1 MAQKLK
7 KRQKVNFFVQDWPE
21 NMKMD
26 EETFAEYAKKL
37 EFEDF
42 EDEVFCLTSSVTQL
56 VDARKE
62 TIAKLRAS
70 ADYLDS
76 VWLRCRVSK
85 TMGTST
91 SMIGGGLT
99 IAGGILT
106 TLTAGAAMPVL
117 IAGFATSSV
126 GAATNIGTSVVEK
139 ILNSRHIKEVNSA
152 LERDK
157 DITLKLES
165 QMDDI
170 RRFKDSAHLSL
181 LMIFLEKIVGS
192 NHIIFTIVQ
201 SLLLYN
207 VSGVFPFSGSMAIEG
222 LRSAE
227 SIAAS
232 AVSFAATK
240 TAEKALGDA
249 AIGSTVIANASTA
262 VVGSVATAATA
273 VGIVA
278 ENAKNATQAME
289 GPAMTAV
296 VSQAGKETTV
306 SLLKQTSREGVKYN
320 PVDAGVFVESSKVIG
335 QNSVR
340 VAGQVII
347 GISAAFMVW
356 DAIDLGFTISDL
368 VRKQGS
374 AAAKTL
380 REKADALE
388 LALKE
393 TVDTYSVQLPD

>member
-1 MAQKLK
+1 MAQKTK
-7 KRQKVNFFVQDWPE
+7 KRQKVNYLVQDWPE

-42 EDEVFCLTSSVTQL
+42 EDEVFCLTSSVKQL
-56 VDARKE
+56 VEARKD

-76 VWLRCRVSK
+76 IWLRCRVSK

-139 ILNSRHIKEVNSA
+139 ILNSRQVKDVNAA

-170 RRFKDSAHLSL
+170 RRFKDSAHLSI
-181 LMIFLEKIVGS
+181 LMVFLEKIVGS

-201 SLLLYN
+201 SLLVYN
-207 VSGVFPFSGSMAIEG
+207 LSGVFPLSGSIAMEG

-227 SIAAS
+227 SIAQA
-232 AVSFAATK
+232 AVSMAAAK
-240 TAEKALGDA
+240 TAETALGDVA
-249 AIGSTVIANASTA
+249 AGSAMISSASTA
-262 VVGSVATAATA
+262 VVGNVAAAATA

-278 ENAKNATQAME
+278 ENATKGIE
-289 GPAMTAV
+289 GPAMAAV
-296 VSQAGKETTV
+296 VSTSGKDSTV
-306 SLLKQTSREGVKYN
+306 ALLKQTSREGVKYS
-320 PVDAGVFVESSKVIG
+320 PMDAGIFVEGSKVVG

-374 AAAKTL
+374 QAAKTL

-388 LALKE
+388 EALKE
-393 TVDTYSVQLPD
+393 TIERYSLNLPD

>member
-1 MAQKLK
+1 MALKTK
-7 KRQKVNFFVQDWPE
+7 KRQKVNYLVQDWPE

-26 EETFAEYAKKL
+26 DETFAEYAKKL

-42 EDEVFCLTSSVTQL
+42 EDEVFCLTSSVKQL
-56 VDARKE
+56 VEARQDS
-62 TIAKLRAS
+62 IAKLRAS

-76 VWLRCRVSK
+76 IWLRCRVSK

-139 ILNSRHIKEVNSA
+139 ILNSRHIKEVNAA

-181 LMIFLEKIVGS
+181 LMVFLERIVGS

-207 VSGVFPFSGSMAIEG
+207 LSGVFPFSGSIAIEG

-227 SIAAS
+227 SIAAT
-232 AVSFAATK
+232 AVSMAAVK

-249 AIGSTVIANASTA
+249 SVGSAMIANASTA
-262 VVGSVATAATA
+262 VVGHVATAATA
-273 VGIVA
+273 VGVVA
-278 ENAKNATQAME
+278 NNATRGIE
-289 GPAMTAV
+289 GPTMAAV
-296 VSQAGKETTV
+296 VSSSGKDSTV
-306 SLLKQTSREGVKYN
+306 ALLKQTSRDGVKYSAM
-320 PVDAGVFVESSKVIG
+320 DASVFVEGSKVVG

-368 VRKQGS
+368 IRKQGS
-374 AAAKTL
+374 QAARTL

-388 LALKE
+388 EALKE
-393 TVDTYSVQLPD
+393 TIQRYSLKLPD

>member
-1 MAQKLK
+1 MAQKTK
-7 KRQKVNFFVQDWPE
+7 KRQKVNYLVQDWPE

-42 EDEVFCLTSSVTQL
+42 EDEVFCLTSSVKQL
-56 VDARKE
+56 VEARKD

-76 VWLRCRVSK
+76 IWLRCRVSK

-139 ILNSRHIKEVNSA
+139 ILNSRQVKDVNAA

-170 RRFKDSAHLSL
+170 RRFKDSAHLSI
-181 LMIFLEKIVGS
+181 LMVFLEKIVGS

-201 SLLLYN
+201 SLLVYN
-207 VSGVFPFSGSMAIEG
+207 LSGVFPLSGSIAMEG

-227 SIAAS
+227 SIAQA
-232 AVSFAATK
+232 AVSMAAAK
-240 TAEKALGDA
+240 TAETALGEA
-249 AIGSTVIANASTA
+249 AAGSAMISSASTA
-262 VVGSVATAATA
+262 VVGNVAAAATA

-278 ENAKNATQAME
+278 ENATKGIE
-289 GPAMTAV
+289 GPAMAAV
-296 VSQAGKETTV
+296 VSTSGKDSTV
-306 SLLKQTSREGVKYN
+306 ALLKQTSREGVKYN
-320 PVDAGVFVESSKVIG
+320 PMDAGIFVEGSKVVG

-374 AAAKTL
+374 QAAKTL

-388 LALKE
+388 EALKE
-393 TVDTYSVQLPD
+393 TIERYSLNLPD